1 MTTKQIETKLAKLQ
15 ERLAE
20 LKSKLYDAEC
30 EEHRKIN
37 NMGFGHAMRHVK
49 CTISTTK
56 SDRIKERIEK
66 CEAQIN
72 KLKAFQSEVR
82 TKQNDNKL

>member
-1 MTTKQIETKLAKLQ
+1 MTTKQREVKLAKLH
-15 ERLAE
+15 ERLEA
-20 LKSKLYDAEC
+20 LRSKLYEAKC
-30 EEHRKIN
+30 EENRKIN
-37 NMGFGHAMRHVK
+37 NMGWGHAMRHVK

-72 KLKAFQSEVR
+72 ELKASQSEAL
-82 TKQNDNKL
+82 TKQNNIKL

>member
-1 MTTKQIETKLAKLQ
+1 MTTKQIEVKLAKLR
-15 ERLAE
+15 ERLNV

-37 NMGFGHAMRHVK
+37 NMGWGHAMRHVK

-66 CEAQIN
+66 CEAQIKELKNIPIRPSCGAKQN
-72 KLKAFQSEVR
+72 KL
-82 TKQNDNKL
+82 

>member
-1 MTTKQIETKLAKLQ
+1 MTTKQREVKLAKLY
-15 ERLAE
+15 ERLEA
-20 LKSKLYDAEC
+20 LRSKLYEAKC
-30 EEHRKIN
+30 EENRKIN
-37 NMGFGHAMRHVK
+37 NLGWGHAMRHVK

-72 KLKAFQSEVR
+72 ELKTFQAEVL
-82 TKQNDNKL
+82 TEQSNIKS

>member
-1 MTTKQIETKLAKLQ
+1 MTTKQTEAKLAKLR
-15 ERLAE
+15 ERLNG

-37 NMGFGHAMRHVK
+37 NMGLGHAMRHVK

-72 KLKAFQSEVR
+72 ELKTFQAEALTEKNNIKS
-82 TKQNDNKL
+82 